1 METTEHTIGNV
12 YPKIFD
18 WKCKM
23 ASSGKSV
30 DVFGIV
36 FSNEGSNGREPLFDV
51 SSEQTNDIFAYW
63 KDEENG
69 ILEISALEPGYEIR
83 APKSMQAFFSVY
95 PNKRRHIASSVFY
108 LDVSHLDVS
117 KTITFEDCFR
127 GFGAAKNSEIIG
139 LENWNVGNGSDIR
152 EAFCDAFPY
161 NDLVSLDL
169 SSWKFPE
176 NKDVFT
182 YGLFNGFASTASK
195 VELNLSWDTRSFIC
209 YDQMFDDFA
218 ALATEVN
225 LIGVENWNVE
235 NGNCFNGVF
244 WDFAPNSNCKLDL
257 TGWSK
262 NHFLVGDHFQ
272 FSTGSFFRIKE
283 PKWYQ
288 DIHK

>member
-1 METTEHTIGNV
+1 
-12 YPKIFD
+12 
-18 WKCKM
+18 
-23 ASSGKSV
+23 
-30 DVFGIV
+30 
-36 FSNEGSNGREPLFDV
+36 
-51 SSEQTNDIFAYW
+51 
-63 KDEENG
+63 
-69 ILEISALEPGYEIR
+69 
-83 APKSMQAFFSVY
+83 MQAFFSVY

-169 SSWKFPE
+169 SFWKFPE

-218 ALATEVN
+218 ALATEMN

-244 WDFAPNSNCKLDL
+244 WDFAPNSN
-257 TGWSK
+257 
-262 NHFLVGDHFQ
+262 
-272 FSTGSFFRIKE
+272 
-283 PKWYQ
+283 
-288 DIHK
+288 